1 MPKLGLGRI
10 SKHLRQMSGVVKRFW
25 PPGQLV
31 ASNHMGQFSM
41 ATLTWCSSAKA
52 TMGGQISRNSSRF
65 SSTVLWVARPTKVV
79 TMPTPSF
86 SLARMTFFRWAILA
100 ARFSRSSSM
109 VLG

>member
-1 MPKLGLGRI
+1 MPKLGLGMI
-10 SKHLRQMSGVVKRFW
+10 SKHLRQMAGVVNKFC

-31 ASNHMGQFSM
+31 PSNHMGQFSM
-41 ATLTWCSSAKA
+41 ATFTWCSSAKA
-52 TMGGQISRNSSRF
+52 IMGGQISRNSSRF

-86 SLARMTFFRWAILA
+86 SLARMTFFKWSMLA
-100 ARFSRSSSM
+100 WRFSRSSSM